1 MEFITSLEESITFL
15 VNKNYD
21 LKSDYSKNR
30 ELIEEECRKT
40 INEVIRQKT
49 EKINELESN
58 LKTSVDS
65 NMSIIN
71 HLRTRIEKEK
81 FFVINKEY
89 TDFVKFSECG
99 ICYSETNVFKTCK
112 CSGTICSHCFVKIKE
127 DCPFCRQLLS
137 TDVLNKMNDIHVKY
151 FVNLHC
157 TEKCVTPKA
166 RPPLSSPPP
175 LRRTHAFR
183 YTRNLLSEFEQP

>member
-1 MEFITSLEESITFL
+1 MEFVTSLEESITFL

-21 LKSDYSKNR
+21 LKSDFSKTR

-49 EKINELESN
+49 EKVNELEVN

-71 HLRTRIEKEK
+71 HLSTRIDKKK
-81 FFVINKEY
+81 FFIINKEY

-112 CSGTICSHCFVKIKE
+112 CSGLLCSHCFQKIDE
-127 DCPFCRQLLS
+127 NCPFCRQTLS
-137 TDVLNKMNDIHVKY
+137 VPVVNKMNTIHTKY
-151 FVNLHC
+151 FINLKC

-166 RPPLSSPPP
+166 RPPLSSPPQ
-175 LRRTHAFR
+175 LRRRHAFR
-183 YTRNLLSEFEQP
+183 YTRNLISEFEQP